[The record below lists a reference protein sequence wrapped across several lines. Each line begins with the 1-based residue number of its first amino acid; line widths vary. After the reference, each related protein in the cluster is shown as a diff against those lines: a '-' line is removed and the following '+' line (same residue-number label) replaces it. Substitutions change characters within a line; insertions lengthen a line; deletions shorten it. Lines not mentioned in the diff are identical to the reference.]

1 MRNTRQLITA
11 TLLATA
17 TMGCASERASNPSA
31 TRPAAERTAP
41 ATQSAAG
48 ANPENATRPS
58 ELATVE
64 ERLSENPTRRV
75 LKLSNGFTVILQQN
89 KTAPVVAAR
98 IYIKAGSLTEQQY
111 MGAGISHVLEHLVA
125 GATSGKRGEDENT
138 LLLQQIGNDSNAY
151 TSEDHTCYFI
161 TTTAEKWP
169 VALDLLV
176 DWTTGANFTPQ
187 QFAREYQVVQRELEM
202 DEAEAERTFYTHT
215 ATTRYLEHPARL
227 PVIGFKP
234 AFQKLTFEDARAYY
248 QQMYVPDNMII
259 SIAGDI
265 DLDAAEKM
273 VLEQVGHVR
282 RKKVP
287 AIALPEEPQVM
298 IERRRVARADVKES
312 RILWAFPTT
321 SLFSDDLY
329 ATDVL
334 ANVLGGGES
343 SLLVRKLRDE
353 AGLVIAVS
361 CDNDTP
367 RYAQGTLEISALLA
381 ADKIP
386 LAQKA
391 MLDVLEGVIRDGV
404 PADALERAKTAAR
417 ASLVYGDQ
425 TAEQQASRNALD
437 FLATGNIDFTE
448 SYTQHLQQVTAEQV
462 KAAAAKFIR
471 RERMLTTALLP
482 LKARD
487 PFAENARVA
496 ASVVQAEG
504 AVRKT
509 VLPNGLTV
517 LITRNAAAPVVS
529 FQLYTLGGLLA
540 EDQNNNGIGAAMM
553 ELMTRGTDSRTHE
566 QIADFLDR
574 SGSSLRSESGNNAFS
589 LSMDCLKDKA
599 AESFDLFADVA
610 LHPKFADD
618 EMERVRPQL
627 MAAVEQ
633 ATEDWFGE
641 AMKFTRQEFYQ
652 ASPYKRLSS
661 GDIGV
666 VSKVTAR
673 DLRAHYE
680 KFFRDPRHT
689 VLAISGDVE
698 PEAAARWAGA
708 FAAIPDN
715 APPLA
720 LQSTPAAPHRAI
732 KHTEKESATVML
744 AYGPGATADSPDRYA
759 LTVLQTYL
767 GGYTSSAGAIL
778 FDTLRG
784 KGLVYV
790 VQANNVP
797 GAATGMFLI
806 AALGEPE
813 NTDKIVATIEQ
824 IVADTKAGTFTDNAL
839 AVARDQAITGQRLSN
854 QTIAEKGA
862 ARAIDE
868 TLGLGYQEE
877 TRFAEAIGKVTRAD
891 VIRVA
896 NKYLAA
902 PTVVITTPT
911 AK

>member
-1 MRNTRQLITA
+1 MRNSRQLMTA
-11 TLLATA
+11 ALLAAA
-17 TMGCASERASNPSA
+17 TMGCAGEHAGGRGKTAPDSPTAA
-31 TRPAAERTAP
+31 TLPAAQRD
-41 ATQSAAG
+41 
-48 ANPENATRPS
+48 PENATRPS
-58 ELATVE
+58 ELATIE
-64 ERLSENPTRRV
+64 ERLSEDPTRRV

-111 MGAGISHVLEHLVA
+111 MGTGISHVLEHLVA
-125 GATSGKRGEDENT
+125 GATSGKRGEDQNT
-138 LLLQQIGNDSNAY
+138 LLLQEIGNDSNAY

-176 DWTTGANFTPQ
+176 DWTTDANFTPQ
-187 QFAREYQVVQRELEM
+187 QFAREHQVVQRELEM

-273 VLEQVGHVR
+273 VLDQVGHIR

-287 AIALPEEPQVM
+287 AIALPDEPQVM
-298 IERRRVARADVKES
+298 IPRRRVARADVKEA
-312 RILWAFPTT
+312 RIMWAFPTT

-343 SLLVRKLRDE
+343 SLLIRKLRDE
-353 AGLVIAVS
+353 SGLVIDVS
-361 CDNDTP
+361 AANDTP
-367 RYAQGTLEISALLA
+367 RYAPGSLEISALLA
-381 ADKIP
+381 ADKVP

-391 MLDVLEGVIRDGV
+391 LFDALDGVIKDGV
-404 PADALERAKTAAR
+404 PPDALERAKAAAR
-417 ASLVYGDQ
+417 AALVYGDQ

-448 SYTQHLQQVTAEQV
+448 SYTQHLESVTAEQV
-462 KAAAAKFIR
+462 KAAATKFIR
-471 RERMLTTALLP
+471 RERLLTTLLLP
-482 LKARD
+482 LKAKD
-487 PFAENARVA
+487 PFAENAA
-496 ASVVQAEG
+496 AATLAQTAS
-504 AVRKT
+504 AVHKT

-517 LITRNAAAPVVS
+517 LITRNTAAPVVS

-540 EDQNNNGIGAAMM
+540 EDQENNGVGAAMM
-553 ELMTRGTDSRTHE
+553 ALMTRATDTRTHE

-574 SGSSLRSESGNNAFS
+574 TGGTLDSESGNNSFA
-589 LSMDCLKDKA
+589 LSMQCLKDKA
-599 AESFDLFADVA
+599 AESFALFADVA
-610 LHPKFADD
+610 LHPKFPDD
-618 EMERVRPQL
+618 ELERVRPQL
-627 MAAVEQ
+627 MAGVEQ

-641 AMKFTRQEFYQ
+641 AMKFTRQEAYQ
-652 ASPYKRLSS
+652 ASPYKRMAS
-661 GDIGV
+661 GDLGV
-666 VSKVTAR
+666 VSKVSAR
-673 DLRAHYE
+673 DLRSHYE
-680 KFFRDPRHT
+680 KFFRDPKHT
-689 VLAISGDVE
+689 VLAISGDID
-698 PEAAARWAGA
+698 PGAAATWAAA
-708 FAAIPDN
+708 FAAIPEN
-715 APPLA
+715 SPPLA
-720 LQSTPAAPHRAI
+720 LESIPASPHRAL
-732 KHTEKESATVML
+732 KHTDKESATIML
-744 AYGPGATADSPDRYA
+744 AYPPGATADSPDRYA

-790 VQANNVP
+790 VQASNVP
-797 GAATGMFLI
+797 GAARGMFLI
-806 AALGEPE
+806 AALGEPR
-813 NTDKIVATIEQ
+813 NADKIVATIEQ
-824 IVADTKAGTFTDNAL
+824 IVADTKAGGFTDKAL
-839 AVARDQAITGQRLSN
+839 AVAKDQAITGQRLSN
-854 QTIAEKGA
+854 KTIAEKGA
-862 ARAIDE
+862 ARALDE
-868 TLGLGYQEE
+868 TMGLGYEE
-877 TRFAEAIGKVTRAD
+877 EARFADAIAKVTRAD

-896 NKYLAA
+896 NKYLTA
-902 PTVVITTPT
+902 PTIVITTPD